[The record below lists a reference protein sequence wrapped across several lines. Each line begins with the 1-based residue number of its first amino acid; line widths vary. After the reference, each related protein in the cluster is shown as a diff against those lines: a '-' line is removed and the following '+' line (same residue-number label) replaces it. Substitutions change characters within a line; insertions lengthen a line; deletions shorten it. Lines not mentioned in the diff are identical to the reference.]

1 MRNLST
7 LLIAL
12 ALVTPAFAE
21 TTHESNLNSTSK
33 PAAVHKV
40 HKSHMAKRMAQRKR
54 PAAKPAAST
63 ATKVSS
69 LNRTNDPDYP
79 WVLPA

>member
-1 MRNLST
+1 MRKLST

-12 ALVTPAFAE
+12 TLVTPAFAE
-21 TTHESNLNSTSK
+21 SYHESNMNST
-33 PAAVHKV
+33 PRPTAVHKI
-40 HKSHMAKRMAQRKR
+40 HKSHQIKRMAQRKR

-63 ATKVSS
+63 ANKVSS